1 MASPE
6 KHALLSASSSER
18 WLHCTK
24 APLLEST
31 FPETT
36 SEFAEEGRMA
46 HSVAELYAQKK
57 FNVMPQRK
65 FNAER
70 KKLEAEENY
79 APEMAKHAQT
89 YVDALTEEAMRYES
103 TPLVMLEKQVD
114 FSNVV
119 PDGFGTADCIM
130 IGGDCITVCDYKYGQ
145 GVPVDAV
152 GNTQMRLYAL
162 GALAMPAMMFYGQIE
177 RVRMRII
184 QPRINND
191 STWEI
196 SRKELDSWAQEIEP
210 IAQKAYAG
218 EGEYCPGEWCRFC
231 RAKNT
236 CRARAYDYLALEAF
250 SNALPNEENPNLSA
264 DEVGQIL
271 QRAKGLAAWV
281 KDLEEYALKTV
292 LAGGSIPGWKAV
304 EGRSLRQW
312 SDQDAALQALENGGY
327 PREVIYDTVPK
338 SLSQLE
344 KLVGKTEFAQLVGV
358 FITKSGG
365 KPTLVEQSD
374 KRPAYDAAKAAFG
387 GSGDA

>member
-1 MASPE
+1 MPTPE

-24 APLLEST
+24 APLLEAT

-46 HSVAELYAQKK
+46 HSVAELFAQKK
-57 FNVMPQRK
+57 FSVMSQSK

-70 KKLEAEENY
+70 KKLETEELY
-79 APEMAKHAQT
+79 SPEMAKHAQT
-89 YVDALTEEAMRYES
+89 YVDALTEEAMRYEN
-103 TPLVMLEKQVD
+103 TPLVLLEKRVD
-114 FSNVV
+114 FSNSV
-119 PDGFGTADCIM
+119 PEGFGTADCIM

-162 GALAMPAMMFYGQIE
+162 GALSLPVMMFYGPIR

-191 STWEI
+191 SAWEI
-196 SRKELDSWAQEIEP
+196 TRDELDSWTRKIKP
-210 IAQKAYAG
+210 VAQKAYAG
-218 EGEYCPGEWCRFC
+218 EGDYCPGEWCRFC

-236 CRARAYDYLALEAF
+236 CRARTYDYLALEAF
-250 SNALPNEENPNLSA
+250 GNVIPGEENPRLS
-264 DEVGQIL
+264 DEEVGQIL
-271 QRAKGLAAWV
+271 LRAKGLAAWV

-292 LAGGSIPGWKAV
+292 LTGGEIPGWKAV

-312 SDQDAALQALENGGY
+312 SDQDGALRALEKGGY

-344 KLVGKTEFAQLVGV
+344 KLVGKTEFAQLVGA
-358 FITKSGG
+358 FITKPCG
-365 KPTLVEQSD
+365 KPTLVETSD
-374 KRPAYDAAKAAFG
+374 KRPVYNAAVAAFG
-387 GSGDA
+387 DANG